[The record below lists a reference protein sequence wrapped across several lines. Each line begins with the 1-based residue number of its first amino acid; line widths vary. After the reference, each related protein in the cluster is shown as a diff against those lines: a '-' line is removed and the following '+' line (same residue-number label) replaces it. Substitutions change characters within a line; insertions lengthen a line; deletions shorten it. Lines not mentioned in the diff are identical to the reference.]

1 MAKRG
6 ERSASPGKRSAAAA
20 PKAPRDLSEALNG
33 AFSYLVRARGAA
45 GGVLACN

>member
-1 MAKRG
+1 MARG

-33 AFSYLVRARGAA
+33 AFSYLVRARGRQRRAPA
-45 GGVLACN
+45 N